1 MAQKTTKTAKTLDM
15 QRCEGLSPK
24 ALGSINKLGRPN
36 DSYTEKK
43 LNKFFNKNGMF
54 FCENGYI
61 DYKLPKNKNILIE
74 GYFQS
79 EKYFPNTKDLLKK
92 YFSISRYLFSASFSL
107 SNILSPPEL
116 QPLY

>member
-43 LNKFFNKNGMF
+43 LNKLGSVLRRNEELGLRDKYTMSEAVKCIIEMYRSRMDYYQKYIKGVRTPFF
-54 FCENGYI
+54 
-61 DYKLPKNKNILIE
+61 KNKNNMIVLVPSVFI
-74 GYFQS
+74 
-79 EKYFPNTKDLLKK
+79 
-92 YFSISRYLFSASFSL
+92 
-107 SNILSPPEL
+107 
-116 QPLY
+116 